1 MLKNLYESK
10 LKYNCSYYE
19 MKSQIYSDLMIVFL
33 GTSDFIIVTNFAGVV
48 AMGRR
53 SFDFDKSQAVYKW
66 QAMSETIHF
75 STVERLIKTYEAQR
89 LKIKSVSIERVES
102 LEG

>member
-1 MLKNLYESK
+1 MLKDLFESK

-19 MKSQIYSDLMIVFL
+19 MKSEIYSNLLIVFL
-33 GTSDFIIVTNFAGVV
+33 GTSDFIIVTNFSGVV

-53 SFDFDKSQAVYKW
+53 SFDFDQNKALYKW
-66 QAMSETIHF
+66 QPITQNIHF
-75 STVERLIKTYEAQR
+75 SRVEKLIKTYEAQR
-89 LKIKSVSIERVES
+89 LKIKRVDIERVES